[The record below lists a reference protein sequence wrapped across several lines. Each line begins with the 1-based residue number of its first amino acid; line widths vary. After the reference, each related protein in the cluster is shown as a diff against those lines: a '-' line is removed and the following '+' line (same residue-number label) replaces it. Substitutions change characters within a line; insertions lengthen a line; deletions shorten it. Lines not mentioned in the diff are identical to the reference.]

1 MVVAPTRGP
10 IMMLREFVEFH
21 RPALERDEAR
31 YNLMLGLLARL
42 LDTEQPDCRL
52 WTLGA
57 PGECAIQTT
66 PHNAIILGELGAAQC
81 HAFAEATHDLDY
93 PGVVGVDEVAALF
106 VERAVECGVK
116 FAEPIPELIQA
127 LRDRP
132 NYPSVGGAARLVGR
146 DDAELFADWLTA
158 FFQEAVPH
166 DQMPPRDRLKA
177 AAGAGNYQFWIVDG
191 APVAMAGIVRRTRH
205 AAAIAGVYTPPALR
219 NRGYGA
225 ATAAAAEAVFAEGR
239 TAACLY
245 TDLRNPASNRC
256 YAKIG
261 FKPVC
266 RAWHYLRV

>member
-1 MVVAPTRGP
+1 ME
-10 IMMLREFVEFH
+10 LQEFLEFH

-31 YNLMLGLLARL
+31 HNLMLGLLARL
-42 LDTEQPDCRL
+42 LDSARPDCRF

-66 PHNAIILGELGAAQC
+66 PRNAIILGELGVAQC
-81 HAFAEATHDLDY
+81 HAFAEQTHDLDY
-93 PGVVGVDEVAALF
+93 PGVVGVDDIAALF

-132 NYPSVGGAARLVGR
+132 IYPNVRGAARLVGR
-146 DDAELFADWLTA
+146 DDAELFSQWLIA
-158 FFQEAVPH
+158 FFREVVPH
-166 DQMPPRDRLKA
+166 EVVPPRERIEMTA
-177 AAGAGNYQFWIVDG
+177 AAGNYQFWIVDG
-191 APVAMAGIVRRTRH
+191 EPVAMAGIVRRTRH

-225 ATAAAAEAVFAEGR
+225 AVMAAVVDAVFAEGR
-239 TAACLY
+239 TTACLY

-266 RAWHYLRV
+266 RAWHYLRA

>member
-1 MVVAPTRGP
+1 ME
-10 IMMLREFVEFH
+10 LREFVEFH
-21 RPALERDEAR
+21 RPALERDEVK
-31 YNLMLGLLARL
+31 YNLILGLLGRML
-42 LDTEQPDCRL
+42 GTEQPECRL

-57 PGECAIQTT
+57 PGGCAMQTS
-66 PHNAIILGELGAAQC
+66 PRNPIILGELDAAQC
-81 HAFAEATHDLDY
+81 HAFAEQTHDLDY
-93 PGVVGVDEVAALF
+93 PGVVGVDGIVPLF
-106 VERAVECGVK
+106 VEHAAERGVK

-127 LRDRP
+127 LRGRP

-166 DQMPPRDRLKA
+166 DPVPPRDRLEA
-177 AAGAGNYQFWIVDG
+177 AAAAGNYQFWIVDG
-191 APVAMAGIVRRTRH
+191 EPVAMAGIVRRTRH
-205 AAAIAGVYTPPALR
+205 TAAIAGVYTPPALR
-219 NRGYGA
+219 NRGYGGA

-266 RAWHYLRV
+266 RAWHYLRA